1 LTEIFYH
8 DSMGPF
14 LIQIESKKTGLLF
27 ANEVPQGR
35 LMSRFFIFLA
45 LSVCAALTA
54 AENEPKLHAL
64 LICDTYPSKLD
75 YAYRTDLERMTQNVR
90 GIAFQSDLPL
100 HLNILTGNKV
110 SSKSIKRWI
119 SKLPKSTNDT
129 VLVYYVGRQARHAK
143 SKEKWPS
150 IMPVSGKRS
159 MSSMEVATR
168 IQKCD
173 PQLTLVF
180 FDCYD
185 RKLEIPKQAFPSDII
200 PVNEDYTNIK
210 PLFTVAR
217 GLFMACS
224 GPKDSKNV
232 CITQC
237 GKMIGGAFTT
247 ALMES
252 IALNI
257 SSPSWG
263 KGRISLDSY
272 YDDIYKPRRK
282 PLILSR
288 VIDPRYEH
296 ICKELSFLT
305 CSQRR

>member
-1 LTEIFYH
+1 
-8 DSMGPF
+8 
-14 LIQIESKKTGLLF
+14 
-27 ANEVPQGR
+27 
-35 LMSRFFIFLA
+35 MSRFFIFLA
-45 LSVCAALTA
+45 LSVCTALAA

-64 LICDTYPSKLD
+64 LICDTHPSKLD
-75 YAYRTDLERMTQNVR
+75 YAYRVDLERMTQNVR

-185 RKLEIPKQAFPSDII
+185 RKLEIPRHKWALPSYLI
-200 PVNEDYTNIK
+200 PVNEDYANIK
-210 PLFTVAR
+210 PLFTIAR

-224 GPKDSKNV
+224 GPNYSKNV
-232 CITQC
+232 CIVQG
-237 GKMIGGAFTT
+237 GKMVGGAFTT
-247 ALMES
+247 AIMES

-257 SSPSWG
+257 SEPSWAD
-263 KGRISLDSY
+263 GRISLNSF
-272 YDDIYKPRRK
+272 YDDIYKSRRK

-288 VIDPRYEH
+288 VRDPRYEH
-296 ICKELSFLT
+296 ISKRCLRQPVLKGGES
-305 CSQRR
+305 